1 MLLAV
6 WTVLLIVALLA
17 GLAWWNTE
25 VGRFG
30 PVRLLAGMAADR
42 PLEISNGRQTILLLS
57 RMPEEALRRHRTC
70 VSGLG

>member
-1 MLLAV
+1 MV
-6 WTVLLIVALLA
+6 E
-17 GLAWWNTE
+17 TE

-30 PVRLLAGMAADR
+30 PVRLLVGMAADR
-42 PLEISNGRQTILLLS
+42 PLEISNGRQAILLRS